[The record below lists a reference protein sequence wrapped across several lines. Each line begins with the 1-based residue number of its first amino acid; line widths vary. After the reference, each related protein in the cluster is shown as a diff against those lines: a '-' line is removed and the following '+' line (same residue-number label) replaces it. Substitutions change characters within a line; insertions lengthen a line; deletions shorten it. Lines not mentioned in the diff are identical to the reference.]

1 MNDPAPG
8 EFSNSVDRRQLK
20 RRAVMSLIGTG
31 VISLALT
38 AYQDHELVQLDA
50 WHSLETARCEVVEGP
65 FSCSGAVNREFDDR
79 YYPMLRR
86 ATVFQV
92 AGSVCLV
99 LGVCGAGVLWRQRR
113 ALVKLLR
120 KQRESL
126 DELL

>member
-1 MNDPAPG
+1 MHG
-8 EFSNSVDRRQLK
+8 H
-20 RRAVMSLIGTG
+20 G
-31 VISLALT
+31 V
-38 AYQDHELVQLDA
+38 
-50 WHSLETARCEVVEGP
+50 ETARCEAAEDP
-65 FSCSGAVNREFDDR
+65 FACAGAVNREFDGR

-99 LGVCGAGVLWRQRR
+99 LGVCGAGGLWRQRR

-120 KQRESL
+120 KQRDSL